1 MARRRAR
8 KAPGWNRGPLGGVH
22 SLASCH
28 CSAVLVLL
36 ALARGRAL
44 VHAAAP
50 ALAALVATLVHAAL
64 ALGGAAAVAAFL
76 ALDTPGLGDAIDRL
90 ARETPTTCPNAA
102 WGYEPEQGRGW
113 IQIAAGTTA
122 EERSAAAAAF
132 DLDMRRRGLVPIAPA
147 FLR

>member
-1 MARRRAR
+1 MDDTFGADGTSGDAAELRVELLPPADSGARYLEFFVGMHGA
-8 KAPGWNRGPLGGVH
+8 
-22 SLASCH
+22 
-28 CSAVLVLL
+28 LL
-36 ALARGRAL
+36 E
-44 VHAAAP
+44 
-50 ALAALVATLVHAAL
+50 
-64 ALGGAAAVAAFL
+64 
-76 ALDTPGLGDAIDRL
+76 DTPGLGDAIDRL